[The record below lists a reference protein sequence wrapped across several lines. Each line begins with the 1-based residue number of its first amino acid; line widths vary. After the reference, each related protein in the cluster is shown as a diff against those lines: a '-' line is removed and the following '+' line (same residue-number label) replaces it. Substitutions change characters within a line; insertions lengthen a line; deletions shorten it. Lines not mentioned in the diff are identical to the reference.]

1 MTPAELEA
9 VARARAIDAIA
20 IATRYPAD
28 FLHMAWAPGIVPA
41 LRWAALRE
49 GGSVLK
55 WEVRSHTEWTIRGSA
70 DRWTVVVYRGKA

>member
-1 MTPAELEA
+1 MTRAELAE
-9 VARARAIDAIA
+9 VARARAIDAIE

-28 FLHMAWAPGIVPA
+28 FLHMEWAPGIARA

-55 WEVRSHTEWTIRGSA
+55 WEVRSHTEWTIRGSG
-70 DRWTVVVYRGKA
+70 DRWTVVLYRGKA